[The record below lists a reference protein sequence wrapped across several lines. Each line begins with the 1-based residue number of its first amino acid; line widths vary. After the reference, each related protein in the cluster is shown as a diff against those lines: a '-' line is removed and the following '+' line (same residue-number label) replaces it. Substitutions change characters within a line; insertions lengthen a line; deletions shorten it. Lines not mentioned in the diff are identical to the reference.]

1 MPSKTWSAVLGLQS
15 PARFGSS
22 GSHQRAPLCEFPPT
36 SGALV
41 SRPAGP
47 PTWIDPFGT
56 AQFFVPRELMGA
68 PVAPLFREAPEG
80 ARGGGAASSARAVW
94 AMGRRMEGQHS
105 KEGKPK
111 VGAGCERGGQEET
124 EIAVRPS

>member
-1 MPSKTWSAVLGLQS
+1 M
-15 PARFGSS
+15 
-22 GSHQRAPLCEFPPT
+22 RATVCLSPPT

-41 SRPAGP
+41 NRRAGP
-47 PTWIDPFGT
+47 PTWINPFRT

-80 ARGGGAASSARAVW
+80 ARRGGGAASSARADR

-111 VGAGCERGGQEET
+111 IGFGCERGGQEEI
-124 EIAVRPS
+124 EIAVRPF